1 MRADGLGLR
10 RQLVYYLKNLGI
22 FAVKCQ
28 MVLAMCAKA
37 VYNKHAI
44 L

>member
-1 MRADGLGLR
+1 MGELE
-10 RQLVYYLKNLGI
+10 YYLKTTI
-22 FAVKCQ
+22 VFAVKCQ

-37 VYNKHAI
+37 VYNEYAI